1 MTLRR
6 ALQLLIIFVA
16 GSPLLAQGSPH
27 TFIQVK
33 LAATAKTL
41 VSGRLIVFMKLGA
54 GDVNLDSEESAPN
67 EVWVAARDVQD
78 LAPGASVEIDA
89 DETAFPK
96 PFSSMPAG
104 DWEAQALLDVDG
116 SYNYFG
122 RGVTNWVGPVKEFPR
137 FIPGESSELE
147 LTLDTHPAEE
157 TVLTE
162 ARTHIKDGEIERM
175 ECKSTALTRFWGRPV
190 SINSYV
196 VLPPGYTAHSA
207 NKYPTAY
214 WTAGFGGNLDYALIK
229 GEALRTR
236 MVAGKM
242 PPMIWIMLDESLP
255 EGTHEFADSVNDGP
269 WGAALVGECIPEMER
284 KYRMDARPSGRLLTG
299 HSSGGWATLQLEIN
313 HPDIFGGTW
322 STAPDPVDLH
332 DFVGVDLYLPGANL
346 YRRPDQTAYPWMR
359 QNGKV
364 VATIEQLAKREAVIG
379 PYGGQ
384 FASFEWVFSP
394 KGDSGRPMPLFDRV
408 TGAVNPEVVPV
419 WAAHG
424 DLANLAERVWP
435 EYGKLLVGRIHL
447 FVGTEDTF
455 YLEGPVR
462 LFEDRL
468 AKLGAGAHFTYLPG
482 RTHTSVYW
490 VGSDHNALFDQIGA
504 EMYAV
509 ARPGTQ

>member
-1 MTLRR
+1 MKLRH

-16 GSPLLAQGSPH
+16 GSPLLAQGPPH

-41 VSGRLIVFMKLGA
+41 ISGRLIVFMKLGA

-89 DETAFPK
+89 DEAAFPK

-175 ECKSTALTRFWGRPV
+175 ECKSTALSRFWGRPV

-196 VLPPGYTAHSA
+196 VLPPGYTVHSA

-255 EGTHEFADSVNDGP
+255 EGTHEFADSINDGP

-322 STAPDPVDLH
+322 STVPDPVDLH
-332 DFVGVDLYLPGANL
+332 DSVGVDLYLPGANL
-346 YRRPDQTAYPWMR
+346 YRRPD
-359 QNGKV
+359 
-364 VATIEQLAKREAVIG
+364 
-379 PYGGQ
+379 
-384 FASFEWVFSP
+384 
-394 KGDSGRPMPLFDRV
+394 
-408 TGAVNPEVVPV
+408 
-419 WAAHG
+419 
-424 DLANLAERVWP
+424 
-435 EYGKLLVGRIHL
+435 
-447 FVGTEDTF
+447 
-455 YLEGPVR
+455 
-462 LFEDRL
+462 
-468 AKLGAGAHFTYLPG
+468 
-482 RTHTSVYW
+482 
-490 VGSDHNALFDQIGA
+490 
-504 EMYAV
+504 
-509 ARPGTQ
+509 